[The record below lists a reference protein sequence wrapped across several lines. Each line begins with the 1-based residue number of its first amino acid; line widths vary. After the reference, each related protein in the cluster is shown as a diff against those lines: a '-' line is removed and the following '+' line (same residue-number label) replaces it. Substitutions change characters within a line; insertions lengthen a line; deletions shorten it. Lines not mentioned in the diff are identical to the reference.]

1 MNISLDPI
9 IRCTPER
16 NTTNIGR
23 LMIHKQQPITILS
36 HNWIETNVQYIKR
49 QIEYKP
55 NMKTCKKI
63 NDEASSSTLV
73 EYLAS
78 HNKRNHKKTKLLH

>member
-1 MNISLDPI
+1 MNISPDPI
-9 IRCTPER
+9 IRCTLKR

-23 LMIHKQQPITILS
+23 LMIHKQQQITILS
-36 HNWIETNVQYIKR
+36 HNWIETNIQYIKR
-49 QIEYKP
+49 WIKYKP

-73 EYLAS
+73 EDLAF
-78 HNKRNHKKTKLLH
+78 HDKRNHKKTKLLH